1 MLYLYIMCKERRLN
15 DILDA
20 VVYETS
26 VEREEIMSCHRQAEV
41 VEARCLAVKCLIVE
55 GWCAAEIARKLH
67 IKRQSVA
74 RMIEIFDNKRQFGGK
89 YFLVMCHDIGKKL
102 ALNLLK

>member
-1 MLYLYIMCKERRLN
+1 MCKEKRFN
-15 DILDA
+15 EIMDA
-20 VVYETS
+20 VIYETS
-26 VEREEIMSCHRQAEV
+26 VAKEEIMSCHRQAEV

-55 GWCAAEIARKLH
+55 GWCAAEIARRLH

-74 RMIEIFDNKRQFGGK
+74 RMSEIFDNKRQFGGK
-89 YFLVMCHDIGKKL
+89 YFLVMCHDIGKKV